1 MHDSTHFTVY
11 LKLIKYCKSTK
22 FLQANTKSV
31 LDYAKH
37 DVDLPRQHSGKES
50 ASSTRDSKDGGSIP
64 GSERSPE

>member
-1 MHDSTHFTVY
+1 M
-11 LKLIKYCKSTK
+11 LIK